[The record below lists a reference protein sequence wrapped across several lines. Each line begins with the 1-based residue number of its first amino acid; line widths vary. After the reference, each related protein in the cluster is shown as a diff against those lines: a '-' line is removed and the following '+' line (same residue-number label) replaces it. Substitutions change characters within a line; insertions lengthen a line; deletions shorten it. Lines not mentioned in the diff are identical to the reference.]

1 MIFRLVDNKIYT
13 IEVPM
18 GVTEKDFLKLQGDD
32 YAYIKTPPK
41 SKHGFYRIADS
52 DNNYPA
58 KDKNGNVVFYIEID
72 EERNFIKQKELWYK
86 RLQKIFARKWLGIQ
100 AVIIGRDWGNT
111 VEYIKAQIESYQNLA
126 LQAKKILENDPDDA
140 NAKAI
145 VARYNESLELQY
157 QVNLVLQQVRGEI
170 EIKIGEATTY
180 KDSYIDELL
189 SYVDGIKLSKEE
201 LNDEKFQEIF
211 QEIQNIINKQP

>member
-1 MIFRLVDNKIYT
+1 MVIRLIQENNKIVVKRVFTKYT
-13 IEVPM
+13 DAYHKKVNNNSSL
-18 GVTEKDFLKLQGDD
+18 F
-32 YAYIKTPPK
+32 AYIDNLPYSQFEAWKLKDDADINNITSDSIVVDTEVELEN
-41 SKHGFYRIADS
+41 SK
-52 DNNYPA
+52 
-58 KDKNGNVVFYIEID
+58 KN
-72 EERNFIKQKELWYK
+72 WYK

-126 LQAKKILENDPDDA
+126 LQAKKILENDPDNA

-145 VARYNESLELQY
+145 VARYDESLELQY
-157 QVNLVLQQVRGEI
+157 QVNLVLQQVRGLI
-170 EIKIGEATTY
+170 ETKIREATTY

-189 SYVDGIKLSKEE
+189 SYVEGIKLSKDE

-211 QEIQNIINKQP
+211 QKIQEIIGE